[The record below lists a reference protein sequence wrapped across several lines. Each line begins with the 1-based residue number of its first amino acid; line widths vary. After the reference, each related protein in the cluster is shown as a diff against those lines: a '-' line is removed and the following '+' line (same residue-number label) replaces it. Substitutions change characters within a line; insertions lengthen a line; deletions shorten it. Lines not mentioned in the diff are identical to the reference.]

1 MPFPFRPASFL
12 ALALLLGDGGS
23 PASFGVAS
31 AWAPKEVTS
40 TRDLQENMY
49 PAAGHAPC
57 VLLLNETGA
66 VGCSSA

>member
-23 PASFGVAS
+23 PAC